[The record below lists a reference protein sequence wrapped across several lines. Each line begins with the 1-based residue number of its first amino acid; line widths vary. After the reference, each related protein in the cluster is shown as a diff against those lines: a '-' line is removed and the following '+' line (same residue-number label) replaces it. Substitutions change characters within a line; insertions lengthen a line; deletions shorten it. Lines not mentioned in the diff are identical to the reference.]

1 MVRSEQGFGSI
12 DIYYVLIVSVVYLL
26 LEICVKPNWLYIL
39 LALAPGPRYGTA
51 IQDDARRL
59 SDGTVR
65 LWPATLYGS
74 LEELA
79 RLAWIEELAE
89 SDRPDG
95 GSGRERFYRITA
107 AGRELL
113 EAECARLEAIARTA
127 RSRLSAQVSGA

>member
-1 MVRSEQGFGSI
+1 M
-12 DIYYVLIVSVVYLL
+12 
-26 LEICVKPNWLYIL
+26 KPNWFYIL

-51 IQDDARRL
+51 IQDDARLL
-59 SDGTVR
+59 SEGAVR

-74 LEELA
+74 LEELV

-107 AGRELL
+107 VGRTSL
-113 EAECARLEAIARTA
+113 EAECARLESMAHMARA
-127 RSRLSAQVSGA
+127 RLSAQVSPA